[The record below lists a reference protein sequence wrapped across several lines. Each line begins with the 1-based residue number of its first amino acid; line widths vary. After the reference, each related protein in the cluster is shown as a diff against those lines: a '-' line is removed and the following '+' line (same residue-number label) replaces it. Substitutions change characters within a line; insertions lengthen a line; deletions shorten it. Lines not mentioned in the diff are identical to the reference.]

1 MGSRYYV
8 DPEADAAE
16 ESQEE
21 VRPHA
26 TPRPSSMRAHRTRAA
41 LAAAAAAAAAVQQA
55 NPYGLCT
62 EQVDA
67 FFASAVAEIP
77 FDSAKRNVLEGR
89 RRSDGPDAASEK
101 ANNW

>member
-41 LAAAAAAAAAVQQA
+41 LAAAAAAAVHQA
-55 NPYGLCT
+55 NLYGLCT

-89 RRSDGPDAASEK
+89 RRSDWPDAANEK